1 VSYADEPGELQRLRE
16 QVAALTQRVYRLEQL
31 LTARGESRIVP
42 VSEDRST
49 PEVAPLAERSSTA
62 PSHETPPF
70 THEPAT
76 ASAQPAPVS
85 AQTLQSTASP
95 ASLDNSLESRIGG
108 QWLNRIGIVAVLV
121 GLSYFLKFAFDND
134 WIGPSTQVVIG
145 IVAGLGI
152 LLWSERFRRKG
163 YAGFAYS
170 LKAIAFGALYLSL
183 WASSQYYHLLL
194 PWAAFGGMVM
204 VTLTATALSLRQNS
218 ELLAAFAI
226 VGGFLT
232 PVLVSTG
239 ENHELAL
246 LAYVALLDLGTAWM
260 VAVKRW
266 PRMLLGSFAGTALL
280 FAAWAETFY
289 TEPQLDTTL
298 AFTTFYFLLFAV
310 AAFADKSRS
319 AMSNLAIGIAV
330 LNAAAYFSAAY
341 LMLEQHYSLQLAGL
355 ALVVAVFYFGLARL
369 LHRRGGRA
377 APLYGSVAVALGI
390 GYLTAAIPIKL
401 NSDWM
406 VFAWLV
412 EAGALF
418 WAAHRSRSLLLR
430 ALGATAFVLGAARL
444 LLDSDTPQPLILNP
458 RFGLFLLAI
467 AVLGSLAY
475 YAAAEGGDDNRLW
488 AAAAVLGLNLL
499 AIFAMNCEIADYFRP
514 TPGQRLSP
522 IERQNLLTARAFTY
536 SAVWMLYGGALIL
549 VGFWKRSAFLR
560 WQAIVLLAIT
570 TAKVFFYDIATLE
583 RGYRIAAF
591 IVLGA
596 ILLAVSFFYQRSRA
610 RLAQ

>member
-1 VSYADEPGELQRLRE
+1 VSYANESGELQRLRE

-31 LTARGESRIVP
+31 LAARGESTAAI
-42 VSEDRST
+42 SEDRLAA
-49 PEVAPLAERSSTA
+49 EAAPVREQPPA
-62 PSHETPPF
+62 PPPQ
-70 THEPAT
+70 EAAPVIRDRPA
-76 ASAQPAPVS
+76 APYQPAQVF
-85 AQTLQSTASP
+85 AQTVQSAASP
-95 ASLDNSLESRIGG
+95 AQPENSLESRIGG

-121 GLSYFLKFAFDND
+121 GLSYFLKFAFDNN

-152 LLWSERFRRKG
+152 LFWSERFRRKG

-194 PWAAFGGMVM
+194 PWAGFGGMVM
-204 VTLTATALSLRQNS
+204 VTLTATAFSLRQNS
-218 ELLAAFAI
+218 ELLAGFAI

-232 PVLVSTG
+232 PVLISTG
-239 ENHELAL
+239 QNYEVPLFC
-246 LAYVALLDLGTAWM
+246 YIALLDLGTAWM

-266 PRMLLGSFAGTALL
+266 PRVLLGSFVGTLLL

-289 TEPQLDTTL
+289 NEPQLDTTL
-298 AFTTFYFLLFAV
+298 AFASFFFLLYAV
-310 AAFADKSRS
+310 APFADKSRS
-319 AMSNLAIGIAV
+319 AMSNLVIGIAI
-330 LNAAAYFSAAY
+330 LDAAAYFSASY
-341 LMLEQHYSLQLAGL
+341 LMLEQHYSLQLAWL
-355 ALVVAVFYFGLARL
+355 AVAVAIFYFGLAWL
-369 LHRRGGRA
+369 FHTRGGTA
-377 APLYGSVAVALGI
+377 AALYGSVAVALGI
-390 GYLTAAIPIKL
+390 GYLTAAVPIKL
-401 NSDWM
+401 DNYWM

-430 ALGATAFVLGAARL
+430 VLGAAAFVLGAARL
-444 LLDSDTPQPLILNP
+444 LLDSGAPQPLILNP

-467 AVLGSLAY
+467 AALALLAY
-475 YAAAEGGDDNRLW
+475 YAAAEGGDSNRQW
-488 AAAAVLGLNLL
+488 AAAAVLGLNVL
-499 AIFAMNCEIADYFRP
+499 AIVALNCEVNDYFRP
-514 TPGQRLSP
+514 IPGQRLSL
-522 IERQNLLTARAFTY
+522 IDWRAMETARAFTY

-570 TAKVFFYDIATLE
+570 AAKVFFYDIAALE

-596 ILLAVSFFYQRSRA
+596 ILLAVSFFYQRNRA
-610 RLAQ
+610 RVAQ

>member
-1 VSYADEPGELQRLRE
+1 MSHADESGELQSLRA
-16 QVAALTQRVYRLEQL
+16 QVVALTQRVYRLEQL
-31 LTARGESRIVP
+31 LLARDETRP
-42 VSEDRST
+42 EPASEDRSDTKIAPPGEQPPT
-49 PEVAPLAERSSTA
+49 PPVQETPSWIYDRAAASTQTA
-62 PSHETPPF
+62 PVFVQTP
-70 THEPAT
+70 
-76 ASAQPAPVS
+76 QAP
-85 AQTLQSTASP
+85 ASP
-95 ASLDNSLESRIGG
+95 AKLDSSLESRIGG
-108 QWLNRIGIVAVLV
+108 QWLNRVGILAVLV
-121 GLSYFLKFAFDND
+121 GLSYFLKFAFDNN

-145 IVAGLGI
+145 IIAGLAI
-152 LLWSERFRRKG
+152 LFWSERFRRKG

-194 PWAAFGGMVM
+194 PWAAFFGMVV

-246 LAYVALLDLGTAWM
+246 FAYVALLDLGTAWM

-266 PRMLLGSFAGTALL
+266 PRVLFGSFVGTLLL

-298 AFTTFYFLLFAV
+298 VFASFFFLLYAV
-310 AAFADKSRS
+310 APFADKSRS

-330 LNAAAYFSAAY
+330 LDAAAYFAASY
-341 LMLEQHYSLQLAGL
+341 LILEQHYRAELAWL
-355 ALVVAVFYFGLARL
+355 AVVVAVFYFGLAQL
-369 LHRRGGRA
+369 LRRRGGTA
-377 APLYGSVAVALGI
+377 APLYMSVAVALGI
-390 GYLTAAIPIKL
+390 GYLTAAIPINL
-401 NSDWM
+401 DTYWM
-406 VFAWLV
+406 AFAWLV

-418 WAAHRSRSLLLR
+418 WAAHRSSSLLLR
-430 ALGATAFVLGAARL
+430 VLGAAAFVLAAARL
-444 LLDSDTPQPLILNP
+444 LVDSEAPQPLILNP
-458 RFGLFLLAI
+458 RFGLYLLAI
-467 AVLGSLAY
+467 AVLALLAY
-475 YAAAEGGDDNRLW
+475 YSAAEGGANNRLW
-488 AAAAVLGLNLL
+488 AAAAVLALNVL
-499 AIFAMNCEIADYFRP
+499 AIVAMNCEVSDYFRAV
-514 TPGQRLSP
+514 PGQRLSP
-522 IERQNLLTARAFTY
+522 VEWRSLETLRAFTY

-560 WQAIVLLAIT
+560 WQAIALLAIT
-570 TAKVFFYDIATLE
+570 AAKVFFYDIAALE

-596 ILLAVSFFYQRSRA
+596 ILLAVSFFYQRNRT
-610 RLAQ
+610 RVAQ